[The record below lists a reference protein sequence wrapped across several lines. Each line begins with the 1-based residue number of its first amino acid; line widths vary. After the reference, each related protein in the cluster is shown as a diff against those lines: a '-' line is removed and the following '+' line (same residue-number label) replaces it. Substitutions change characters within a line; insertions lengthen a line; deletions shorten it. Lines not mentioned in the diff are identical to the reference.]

1 MLFAILIMKS
11 ILSLNAVLRHQLS
24 LASLDIVMVSFFYY
38 VQANFSPLQ
47 LYFEKIEMS
56 LSIILKCSQYNSQV
70 LSYSCMDHSI
80 AIGPVWNDLSFRKGS
95 FSPPSHNSH
104 LLEILEPKKLSIS
117 QCLSDEDEGKLV
129 GVSFGRRG
137 LTR

>member
-56 LSIILKCSQYNSQV
+56 LSIILK
-70 LSYSCMDHSI
+70 
-80 AIGPVWNDLSFRKGS
+80 F
-95 FSPPSHNSH
+95 
-104 LLEILEPKKLSIS
+104 LSII
-117 QCLSDEDEGKLV
+117 LKFYRIAAWTIAL
-129 GVSFGRRG
+129 
-137 LTR
+137 L